1 MRTLWSPWRMKYMVG
16 KVKSE
21 DCIFCRATK
30 QADGPENLVVWRG
43 NYTFIILNLYPYT
56 SGHAMVVP
64 YEHKDSVEDLD
75 PATRAEMMELITM
88 LMRALRVVYSPHAFN
103 IGANIGA
110 AAGAGIA
117 AHVHMH
123 VVPRWSGDTNFMSTV
138 GETRVVPEVPS
149 ETYRRIRRQMEKDL
163 GDPGALPPSTL

>member
-1 MRTLWSPWRMKYMVG
+1 MKYMIG
-16 KVKSE
+16 NVKSE
-21 DCIFCRATK
+21 DCLFCRSVK

-43 NYTFIILNLYPYT
+43 KYAFIILNLYPYT

-64 YEHKDSVEDLD
+64 YDHSDSIEDLR
-75 PATRAEMMELITM
+75 PESRAEMMELITV
-88 LMRALRVVYSPHAFN
+88 LMRALRTVYKPHAFN

-117 AHVHMH
+117 AHVHIH
-123 VVPRWSGDTNFMSTV
+123 VVPRWNGDTNFMSTI

-149 ETYRRIRRQMEKDL
+149 ETYRRLRRQIESDL
-163 GDPGALPPSTL
+163 NKV